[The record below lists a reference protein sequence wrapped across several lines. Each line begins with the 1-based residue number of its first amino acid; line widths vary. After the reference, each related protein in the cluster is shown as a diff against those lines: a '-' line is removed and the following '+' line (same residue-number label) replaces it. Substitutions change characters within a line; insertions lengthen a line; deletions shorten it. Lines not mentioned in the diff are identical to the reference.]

1 VKITRQ
7 ELQRLRQR
15 HRGYRITLGVELGV
29 LLLLPLAQSTPW
41 LLSVLW
47 VVLAAE
53 LMFFLSRFS
62 ALGRRSLMYS
72 LGGLAI
78 LLEITWHLTL
88 VLLPSVGRALT
99 LPHVMVWVAFLLVTV
114 IRKVK
119 SLVREPFVTFSVV
132 LGAASGYLSIGL
144 AGGVMLT
151 ALWVLHP
158 AAFVA
163 SALPPVSAAGD
174 LTVAIAPAL
183 TAAAFSLLTTVGS
196 NVLDSANV
204 TAQVVSNLITIAGQL
219 YVAILIGLILGRMHQ
234 RVL

>member
-1 VKITRQ
+1 
-7 ELQRLRQR
+7 
-15 HRGYRITLGVELGV
+15 
-29 LLLLPLAQSTPW
+29 
-41 LLSVLW
+41 
-47 VVLAAE
+47 
-53 LMFFLSRFS
+53 
-62 ALGRRSLMYS
+62 
-72 LGGLAI
+72 
-78 LLEITWHLTL
+78 
-88 VLLPSVGRALT
+88 
-99 LPHVMVWVAFLLVTV
+99 MVWVAFLLVTV